1 MLAMTG
7 GGYSF
12 QPHSL
17 PKLQPVFMRPL
28 FFLLLMAWGSAQ
40 PLACA
45 QSSQPVAPADSL
57 AGPRLPWL
65 DSLIATSPALRQHQV
80 GLSLADAAT
89 GEVLFELNEARY
101 FTPASVMKLFSFYT
115 GLRLLGDSL
124 PGLRYFSRRDTLF
137 FQGTGDPS
145 FLHGDVPSRRAYD
158 FLAQR
163 PEKMLAYGDIASP
176 PAYGPSWAWD
186 DFNYYFQP
194 ERTAFPIYGNT
205 VRFYA
210 NAPAPR
216 RQSGLQAMP
225 APQRVKVLPRA
236 FGPLAGPAEAAD
248 LSGHDPDIH
257 VTRAQ
262 LENRFTYFAA
272 PKKWVDEVPF
282 RTSRGLL
289 LRLLGDTLRR
299 AVVGTAWK
307 PRPGRDTIR
316 ILRGLP
322 ADSLYRRMLRVS
334 DNFLAEQL
342 LLMCATQL
350 GPPRDSLSTWR
361 VIRHAQRN
369 YLKALPDALPWVDGS
384 GLSRLN
390 LVTPRSLNGLLLLLH
405 QEVAEP
411 RLLSL
416 LAAGGGQGT
425 LRKRYHDA
433 GGTWFWGK
441 TGTLTHTCNLAGYVR
456 TKSGRLLAV
465 SFLNNSIP
473 GDDQPVR
480 NAMQRILG
488 EVRNRL

>member
-1 MLAMTG
+1 
-7 GGYSF
+7 
-12 QPHSL
+12 
-17 PKLQPVFMRPL
+17 MRPL

-40 PLACA
+40 PMACA
-45 QSSQPVAPADSL
+45 QNSKPAAPADSL
-57 AGPRLPWL
+57 APLARLSWL
-65 DSLIATSPALRQHQV
+65 DSLLNEAPALRQHQV

-89 GEVLFELNEARY
+89 GEVLYELNQARY
-101 FTPASVMKLFSFYT
+101 FTPASTMKLFSFYT

-124 PGLRYFSRRDTLF
+124 PSLRYFSRHDTLF

-158 FLAQR
+158 FLAGR
-163 PEKMLAYGDIASP
+163 PERILAYTDIASP

-194 ERTAFPIYGNT
+194 ERSAFPIYGNT

-210 NAPAPR
+210 APPR
-216 RQSGLQAMP
+216 PATAGERSGGHGA
-225 APQRVKVLPRA
+225 AGIVISRRSGGETVQRVRVLPRIFA
-236 FGPLAGPAEAAD
+236 PLASGAAAED

-257 VTRAQ
+257 VSRAQ
-262 LENRFTYFAA
+262 LDNRFTYFAA

-282 RTSRGLL
+282 RTSRTLL

-299 AVVGTAWK
+299 AIVHTAWQ
-307 PRPGRDTIR
+307 PRPGRDTVR

-322 ADSLYRRMLRVS
+322 ADSLYRRLLRVS

-350 GPPRDSLSTWR
+350 GPPRDSLSSYR
-361 VIRHAQRN
+361 VIQYAQRN
-369 YLKALPDALPWVDGS
+369 YLKTLPDALPWVDGS

-390 LVTPRSLNGLLLLLH
+390 LVTPRSLNALLLELH
-405 QEVAEP
+405 KQVPEP

-433 GGTWFWGK
+433 SGTWFWGK

-465 SFLNNSIP
+465 SFLHNSIP

-480 NAMQRILG
+480 NTMQQILG